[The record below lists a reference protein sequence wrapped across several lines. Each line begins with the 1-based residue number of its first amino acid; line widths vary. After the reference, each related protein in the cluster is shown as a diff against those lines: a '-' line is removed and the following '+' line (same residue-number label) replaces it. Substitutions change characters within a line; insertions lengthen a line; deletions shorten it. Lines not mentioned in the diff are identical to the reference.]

1 MPFDPEMSSRQ
12 QERRQEEQRGKVIF
26 RSLVILFA
34 IIGLILQSL
43 VAVQS
48 TRVYRGSY
56 YYYYDYVWFSP
67 ESFTFVSSSH
77 KNRLT
82 KTNDD
87 GSKFGISLIWCTAE
101 LTTTRINKRGIH
113 PGALVGVDL
122 IIWMGFL
129 GAGLTEILINTWNEM
144 SVAAGALGLTCRC
157 VFGGFS
163 HGSLG
168 RSWPN
173 FLAQS

>member
-1 MPFDPEMSSRQ
+1 MPLDPEMSSRQ
-12 QERRQEEQRGKVIF
+12 QERRQEEQRGKIIF

-48 TRVYRGSY
+48 TRSQRGGY
-56 YYYYDYVWFSP
+56 YYYYDNVWFSP

-77 KNRLT
+77 KNRLA
-82 KTNDD
+82 KANDD

-101 LTTTRINKRGIH
+101 LITMRINKRGIH

-122 IIWMGFL
+122 ILWMGFL
-129 GAGLTEILINTWNEM
+129 GAGLTEILINIWNKT

-157 VFGGFS
+157 VFRALF
-163 HGSLG
+163 HAVLE